1 MRLLATG
8 GVETERSAG
17 ARDKGAI
24 FWEGIASPVEME
36 TWLMS
41 KAETGGNLGLET
53 GLRVT
58 GIENA
63 AAGEMGGVTAEDRG
77 AMPGGGM
84 TEATRSGE
92 ERGLGKVAGVP
103 GTVTGAG
110 TTEGA
115 V

>member
-17 ARDKGAI
+17 TRGKGAI

-63 AAGEMGGVTAEDRG
+63 AAGEMGGVTAEERG

-84 TEATRSGE
+84 TRSGE
-92 ERGLGKVAGVP
+92 ERGLGKVAGIP

-110 TTEGA
+110 TAEGA